1 MVYSA
6 YATIPSYM
14 YSIHQVLFC
23 IVGMSLFLPALFVP
37 WICIAAGCLCLV
49 LDLFFK
55 ETASALSHYVKLALP
70 FWLLPTSLFLL
81 IVHWPLSKDDKISI
95 P

>member
-23 IVGMSLFLPALFVP
+23 IVGMSLFLPALFVIGFALRLAVCASF
-37 WICIAAGCLCLV
+37 WIYFSKKLRQLYLITSNWLYHSG
-49 LDLFFK
+49 FFQHLY
-55 ETASALSHYVKLALP
+55 SC
-70 FWLLPTSLFLL
+70 
-81 IVHWPLSKDDKISI
+81 
-95 P
+95 